1 MQTIA
6 SIQARDRAERAA
18 VFNIPSPR
26 AKAFTYY
33 SDLKYKANMTL
44 SVARWAEE
52 NPAAYQWIQDK
63 RHTNAFA
70 RSIDESLHRH
80 GRLTDNQLNAVLRN
94 IK

>member
-1 MQTIA
+1 
-6 SIQARDRAERAA
+6 
-18 VFNIPSPR
+18 
-26 AKAFTYY
+26 
-33 SDLKYKANMTL
+33 MTL